1 MRGWIDGRQWIAA
14 LCVALIAFL
23 TIGHASSECAKSIEK
38 AGAAYTISYSD
49 AADPQSPMDPAAPLV
64 AQADH
69 CCAAHASVLP
79 PTIPTAVSLRMS
91 LSVIAARDTDDAP
104 VATPQGLDRPP
115 RTTASA

>member
-1 MRGWIDGRQWIAA
+1 MRSWIDGRQWIAA

-23 TIGHASSECAKSIEK
+23 TIGHASSEYAKSIER
-38 AGAAYTISYSD
+38 AGAAYTISYVEAVDSPS
-49 AADPQSPMDPAAPLV
+49 PQDPAAPLL

-79 PTIPTAVSLRMS
+79 PTVHTAVSLRIA
-91 LSVIAARDTDDAP
+91 LGVIAPRDTADAP

-115 RTTASA
+115 RATASA